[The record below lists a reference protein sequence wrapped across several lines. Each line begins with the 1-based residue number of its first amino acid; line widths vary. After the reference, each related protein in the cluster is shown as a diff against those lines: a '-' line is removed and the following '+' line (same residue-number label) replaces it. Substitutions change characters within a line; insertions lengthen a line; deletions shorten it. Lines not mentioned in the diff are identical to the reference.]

1 MSKESM
7 ISREELEMYEKTE
20 INEEL
25 VEKAKNKSS
34 DSFMREMFRQSLIEL
49 KKELDEDERIVDY
62 VRGFNNESEETRL
75 FMSFVIPSFS
85 NPIFFNWSSTSA
97 LVKTNKRLFVI
108 ELDMFNKTANKFK
121 INKDDFTIYKDKK
134 LATLIF
140 KRDNGKDYS
149 IQFNTERVDRFK
161 NFLEEYNLKMVNKK
175 FKNTTSRIN
184 NILFIVA
191 MIMVIAVIIKLI
203 LVDCLPLI
211 K

>member
-1 MSKESM
+1 MSKGNM
-7 ISREELEMYEKTE
+7 ISKEELEMYEKTE

-25 VEKAKNKSS
+25 VEKAKKKSS
-34 DSFMREMFRQSLIEL
+34 DSFMREMFRKSLIEL
-49 KKELDEDERIVDY
+49 KKELDEDEKIIDY
-62 VRGFNNESEETRL
+62 VRGFNNEMEETRL
-75 FMSFVIPSFS
+75 FMSFIIPAFS

-108 ELDMFNKTANKFK
+108 ELDMFNKTANKFE

-134 LATLIF
+134 SATLIF
-140 KRDNGKDYS
+140 KRDNCKDYS

-175 FKNTTSRIN
+175 FKNAKSRIN
-184 NILFIVA
+184 KILFIVA